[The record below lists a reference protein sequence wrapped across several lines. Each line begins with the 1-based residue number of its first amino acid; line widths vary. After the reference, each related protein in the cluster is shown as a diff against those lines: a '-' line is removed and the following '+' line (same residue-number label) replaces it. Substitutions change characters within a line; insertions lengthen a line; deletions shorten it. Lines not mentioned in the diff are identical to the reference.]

1 MNDEN
6 EFDELEAEL
15 RQLKPTAPSAE
26 LEGKIFSIF
35 DSEEKIVPIATPQH
49 QETIMHWIRPIAA
62 AAAVLALFLG
72 VALLLRGSLGGD
84 VVEKTEPKKAITEI
98 DASFHPVKAGNLIMP
113 PTDEGVIYDENNEP
127 QRSVRYKYHD
137 RYQWIDE
144 NGNRIELSVP
154 QERRLLVPI
163 ETD

>member
-1 MNDEN
+1 MNDDN
-6 EFDELEAEL
+6 EFVELEAEL
-15 RQLKPTAPSAE
+15 RRLKPTQPSAE
-26 LEGKIFSIF
+26 LEARIFSIF
-35 DSEEKIVPIATPQH
+35 DSDEKIVPMAAPQE
-49 QETIMHWIRPIAA
+49 ETMMHWFRPIAA
-62 AAAVLALFLG
+62 AAAVLAVFLG
-72 VALLLRGSLGGD
+72 VALVLRGSLGGNVAD
-84 VVEKTEPKKAITEI
+84 KSVPKKAIDEV
-98 DASFHPVKAGNLIMP
+98 DASFHPVKAGNLILP